1 VDEASADAPAAVAA
15 QPCLIGQPVA
25 LGGGEGQPTAALRI
39 CTGARLV
46 TEAWSPDA
54 DIARGNL
61 QRELGHVGTVVAKI
75 EWLLAQMDNS
85 DLAEVCHDV

>member
-1 VDEASADAPAAVAA
+1 MRPR
-15 QPCLIGQPVA
+15 P
-25 LGGGEGQPTAALRI
+25 
-39 CTGARLV
+39 ARLV

-54 DIARGNL
+54 DIARGNV

-75 EWLLAQMDNS
+75 ERLLAQMDNS